1 MSRIKEII
9 KIRAEINK
17 IESKKAIQKI
27 NKIKVWLFVKINKI
41 DKPLTRLIQKKR
53 ERTQIKKIV
62 NEREVKNDTKKIEM
76 IGRKYY
82 QQTIMWQQSD
92 NLEEMDKF
100 LKTYNLPKLNQE
112 ESENLNR

>member
-1 MSRIKEII
+1 MCI
-9 KIRAEINK
+9 KIRADLNDIESNSTVPRINESRSWFFEKINKFDKHLSRLVKKNRESTQINK
-17 IESKKAIQKI
+17 IG
-27 NKIKVWLFVKINKI
+27 
-41 DKPLTRLIQKKR
+41 
-53 ERTQIKKIV
+53 